1 MEEVGMRSRAVRW
14 LVVVVLCTAGTPLC
28 GQTGDLGRTD
38 FPASGS
44 AAAMPHFL
52 RGLLLLHSFEYAD
65 AAEEFRAAEKAD
77 PAFAMAYWGE
87 AMTFNHPL
95 WMQRDRDAAVKA
107 LERLAPTRDVRRAKA
122 PTERERMYL
131 DAVEELW
138 AEGDKAERDRAY
150 AEAMRRLHEK

>member
-1 MEEVGMRSRAVRW
+1 MRRAAVFGIV
-14 LVVVVLCTAGTPLC
+14 LVALASAGAFF
-28 GQTGDLGRTD
+28 GAQTSDLGLTD

-65 AAEEFRAAEKAD
+65 AAEEFRKAEKAD
-77 PAFAMAYWGE
+77 LGFAMAYWGE

-107 LERLAPTRDVRRAKA
+107 LERLAPTREARTKA

-131 DAVEELW
+131 DAIEEL
-138 AEGDKAERDRAY
+138 
-150 AEAMRRLHEK
+150 